1 MINRKTKFD
10 KLKDRVREDI
20 KAKLYQ
26 KVREPLS
33 YNNAQIFADDRMVNR
48 IRKTK
53 YK

>member
-33 YNNAQIFADDRMVNR
+33 YNHAWIFADDRMVNR